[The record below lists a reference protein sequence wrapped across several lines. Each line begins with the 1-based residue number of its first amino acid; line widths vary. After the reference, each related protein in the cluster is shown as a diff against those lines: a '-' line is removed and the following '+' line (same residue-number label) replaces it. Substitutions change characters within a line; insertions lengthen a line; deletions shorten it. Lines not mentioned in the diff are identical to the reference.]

1 MPGSNWPCASSCRST
16 WHSACRYMPINA
28 RRGIM
33 LAVRWC
39 PSCTKTTDALRL
51 FLCGTCVSSRARSE
65 CAIYCHRTNPLYCKI
80 PQTTARTWCG
90 DAWQGLR
97 VVLCLEAYPVYKH
110 RHNICHGM
118 VVDSRMGA
126 YTASRHGP
134 PGGPKTRPTE
144 WARKVNHHL
153 GPTQWSRTVHP
164 ESVGPK

>member
-1 MPGSNWPCASSCRST
+1 MHCG
-16 WHSACRYMPINA
+16 
-28 RRGIM
+28 
-33 LAVRWC
+33 
-39 PSCTKTTDALRL
+39 

-118 VVDSRMGA
+118 AVDSRMGA

-153 GPTQWSRTVHP
+153 GPTQWSRKA
-164 ESVGPK
+164 SGPNSGLLSGPAKWARNPACQRGPGEASLLVAACQ